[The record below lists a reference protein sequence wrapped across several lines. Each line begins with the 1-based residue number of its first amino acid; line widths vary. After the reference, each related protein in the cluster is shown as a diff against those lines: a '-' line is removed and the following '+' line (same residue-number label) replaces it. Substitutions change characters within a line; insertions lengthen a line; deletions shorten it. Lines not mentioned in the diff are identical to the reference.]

1 MSLTVIKPGLQTTL
15 QSRPRVGQRHQ
26 GVPANGAADPLSLAL
41 ANRLVGNAWDATAIE
56 ATLLGP
62 TLRLETDCALAVSG
76 ARATVTLNGK
86 VQTPHKTMFANAG
99 DEIEFGAP
107 QFGARIYIAVA
118 GGFHADEVLGATST
132 NLQAGFGGFRG
143 RVLQAG
149 DVLEFST
156 VEVERS
162 RTPSKF
168 RLFLSASWAVH
179 ACVSSETHL
188 LDVASLTDLFDTNW
202 KICRRAD
209 RMGLRLEGPTLK
221 IDSDGRMPSAGV
233 FPGTIQC
240 PEDGAP
246 FVLAAD
252 AGTIGGYPRIAQVA
266 RVDRHVLGQ
275 LRPGDR
281 LRLLRREPDEA
292 VEVLRA
298 KIDYW
303 QEWLPEIA
311 AILS

>member
-1 MSLTVIKPGLQTTL
+1 MGLTVIKPGLQTTL
-15 QSRPRVGQRHQ
+15 QSRPRIGQRHH

-62 TLRLETDCALAVSG
+62 TLRLDTDCALAVAG
-76 ARATVTLNGK
+76 ASATATLNGK
-86 VQTPHKTMFANAG
+86 VQTPYKTMLARAG
-99 DEIEFGAP
+99 EELAFGAP

-132 NLQAGFGGFRG
+132 NLQAGFGGQRG
-143 RVLQAG
+143 RVLRTG
-149 DVLEFST
+149 DVLEFPT
-156 VEVERS
+156 TEVECT
-162 RTPSKF
+162 RTPSRF
-168 RLFLSASWAVH
+168 RLQMSASWAVH
-179 ACVSSETHL
+179 ACVASETQL
-188 LDVASLTDLFDTNW
+188 LDIESLEELFDTNW

-240 PEDGAP
+240 PEDGSP

-281 LRLLRREPDEA
+281 LRLLQREPDEA
-292 VEVLRA
+292 VEILQA